1 MQPLPDEEEVDRCG
15 VEVVHADAV
24 RAARSRIPDESD
36 IAHAVELAAL
46 LSNPTRLRIVAAL
59 APVEAEEGIELCVC
73 DLAAVATASETH
85 TSHNLRAL
93 RLAGVVL
100 QRREG
105 RLVYYRLGPDPVARG
120 IVRAIMQARGRRA

>member
-1 MQPLPDEEEVDRCG
+1 MQPRTQEEEVEACG
-15 VEVVHADAV
+15 VDLVHADAV
-24 RAARSRIPDESD
+24 RIARARIPGDEA

-59 APVEAEEGIELCVC
+59 APEREEEGLELCVC
-73 DLAAVATASETH
+73 DLAAVAGASETH

-93 RLAGVVL
+93 RLAGVVV

-105 RLVYYRLGPDPVARG
+105 RLVYYRLGADPVARG
-120 IVRAIMQARGRRA
+120 LVAAITRAREPLA